1 MRADIQ
7 SHRQTDTLIAVL
19 RTAPPRGE
27 VITAQ
32 RVRAE
37 RSVVT
42 ESVVCDLTSDIYS
55 HRLSNDPFSLPIG
68 RLQQ

>member
-7 SHRQTDTLIAVL
+7 SHRHTDTLIAVL
-19 RTAPPRGE
+19 RTPPLGE

-32 RVRAE
+32 SVRAE